1 MAKEKPVSEDLN
13 KKLRFY
19 LLLNV
24 MLVIMALFLFDLM
37 GILNIRRI
45 FLPVVSSLPLVG
57 KLAIENVEDPLLLN
71 REEKKK
77 EEYSLSVWEDKLKE
91 REKTIAAK
99 EAELKSKEESLA
111 SEREEIQLMVAEFE
125 KSKNEYANYKKNVI
139 QQAIYIESMPPKE
152 AVARLKEMDDMIVI
166 DIFREME
173 RRAQSEGRNSIVPYL
188 LSLLEPKRAS
198 VIQKKMMLQEEN

>member
-1 MAKEKPVSEDLN
+1 MAKERPVSEDLN

>member
-1 MAKEKPVSEDLN
+1 VAKERPVSEDLN

>member
-1 MAKEKPVSEDLN
+1 VAKEKPVSEDLN